1 MKKIEAATIQT
12 ITKAIRAMTLLAAV
26 VLIQTPAHALGPAGR
41 VNSGYACTNSG
52 SNLILRAGPGQQF
65 AKLNGIRYGTSL
77 PILNSATGRDG
88 MLWYKVR
95 FGKRVGWVRY
105 DYVCGL

>member
-1 MKKIEAATIQT
+1 MLAVCKTIAAVTV
-12 ITKAIRAMTLLAAV
+12 LAAA
-26 VLIQTPAHALGPAGR
+26 IMMQSPANAMGPAGR

-65 AKLNGIRYGTSL
+65 AKLSGIKYGTIL
-77 PILNSATGRDG
+77 PVIDSATGRDG

-95 FGKRVGWVRY
+95 HGKRIGWVRY

>member
-1 MKKIEAATIQT
+1 MQAFAKKIGTLSLLISALFLQT
-12 ITKAIRAMTLLAAV
+12 SAY
-26 VLIQTPAHALGPAGR
+26 ALGPAGR
-41 VNSGYACTNSG
+41 VSTGYACTNSG

-95 FGKRVGWVRY
+95 FGKQIGWVRY